1 VKVLHDD
8 DRGRRELV
16 ERGGEHVL
24 ARARPVER
32 GEQRPAGLARHVA
45 ERAHR
50 ARGDQRVAP
59 APEDA
64 PRAHGA
70 ADLGDERRLAD
81 AGLAGHDGDP
91 PGAARIRDRRL
102 EDPPLAVAFEKLH
115 PAASLED
122 PLRGA
127 CRWRRGPAADRAR
140 VCIASRSAGTVGA

>member
-1 VKVLHDD
+1 VEILDD
-8 DRGRRELV
+8 QDRCRRELV

-24 ARARPVER
+24 ARARAVER
-32 GEQRPAGLARHVA
+32 RKQRPAGLAGHVA

-50 ARGDQRVAP
+50 ARGDQRVAR
-59 APEDA
+59 APEDP

-70 ADLGDERRLAD
+70 ASGGDERRLAD
-81 AGLAGHDGDP
+81 ARLAGHDGDA
-91 PGAARIRDRRL
+91 PGAARVRDRRL